1 MKTINQIIDD
11 GCNAIDKELNVV
23 DTLVGG
29 THEELKQALF
39 SILRKSIKQAATCG
53 FDCEKVSRYC
63 KEKLEEDFDQ
73 APEAQAFEIATL
85 TKEMG
90 FIDLAE
96 KMFKQL

>member
-1 MKTINQIIDD
+1 MKTLNQIIEDS
-11 GCNAIDKELNVV
+11 CNAINQELNVV

-39 SILRKSIKQAATCG
+39 SILRKAVKQAATCG
-53 FDCEKVSRYC
+53 FDCEKVSSYC

-85 TKEMG
+85 TKQMG
-90 FIDLAE
+90 FSDLAE